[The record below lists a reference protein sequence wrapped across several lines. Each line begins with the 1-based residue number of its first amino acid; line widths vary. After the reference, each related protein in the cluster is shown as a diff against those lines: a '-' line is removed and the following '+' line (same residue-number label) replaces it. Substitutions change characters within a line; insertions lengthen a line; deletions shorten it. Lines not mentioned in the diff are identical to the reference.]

1 MLPALFVG
9 ALSLL
14 AGCVPDVPIDPDAP
28 DVANALSGT
37 VAVNGAETLGPV
49 LILLYDP
56 ADPPPPTGTG
66 APLTFAT
73 VPAEAFT
80 GASAGMQSAP
90 WSLTGVAD
98 GTWLVTAL
106 MDVDGDFQPFLGSNS
121 GATCGDWLGAHVGDL
136 NTGDVAPITVSGGL
150 LVDDVTVVI
159 GTEMTTERPAFTI
172 QTSAVSQTSAETQL
186 VTLQSTGIHSE
197 IVDLGDPGTDCGVY
211 FPFYAPD
218 SDGDGQLDP
227 HPTPALAQA
236 GLFDVWPRVYLQYAG
251 DDLEQGEGWATE
263 APLYPTPIL
272 TGEATVGVPAAV
284 TSVDAVFVPAAV
296 HTLPDGTE
304 ETVYAPNLPAGPWSV
319 TVISFTGQTWSVP
332 NEVAAFGA
340 TVATFDPAGQGATL
354 LVE

>member
-1 MLPALFVG
+1 MRPAL
-9 ALSLL
+9 LLL
-14 AGCVPDVPIDPDAP
+14 ALGGCVPDPTLDPEAP
-28 DVANALSGT
+28 DVLNAFRGT
-37 VAVNGAETLGPV
+37 VAVNGADTLGTV

-66 APLTFAT
+66 SPLTFAT
-73 VPAEAFT
+73 VPADAFT
-80 GASAGMQSAP
+80 GAAAGMQSAP
-90 WSLTGVAD
+90 WSLTGVPD

-136 NTGDVAPITVSGGL
+136 NDGNVAPITVSGGL

-159 GTEMTTERPAFTI
+159 GTEMTTERPAFTL
-172 QTSAVSQTSAETQL
+172 QTASVSQTSADMQV

-197 IVDLGDPGTDCGVY
+197 LVELGDPGTDCGVY

-218 SDGDGQLDP
+218 SNGDGQLDP

-236 GLFDVWPRVYLQYAG
+236 GLFDVWPKVYLQYAG
-251 DDLEQGEGWATE
+251 DDLEAGESWATE

-272 TGEATVGVPAAV
+272 TGAATVGVPAAA

-304 ETVYAPNLPAGPWSV
+304 ETVYAPDLPAGPWSV
-319 TVISFTGQTWSVP
+319 TVISFTGQTWTVP

-340 TVATFDPAGQGATL
+340 TVDGFDPLGQAATL
-354 LVE
+354 TIE